1 MNILSGLK
9 IKGINDYLNN
19 QKILFNTY
27 SDLLNKS
34 KDAHIGI
41 TLEERKNLLATYLMT
56 LGLYYSKDI
65 MSNLNYTDFKS
76 FSKNLTDIV
85 VKDVMKKS
93 EASNKKEKKEILNE
107 ITGFILK
114 HYFTDSQKDEVFV
127 TFIIENE
134 EETEFLSFN
143 KIKPIILELME
154 TFKFFEDIHYII
166 DYIIIEYKKSTVLEF
181 INREEIVKYEI
192 YYRVNNE
199 EVKEILYKV

>member
-1 MNILSGLK
+1 MEILSGLK
-9 IKGINDYLNN
+9 IKGVNHYLNN

-34 KDAHIGI
+34 EEAHIGI
-41 TLEERKNLLATYLMT
+41 TLDERKNLLATYLMV
-56 LGLYYSKDI
+56 LGLFYSKEL
-65 MSNLNYTDFKS
+65 MENLNFTDFKS

-85 VKDVMKKS
+85 VKDVMKQT

-107 ITGFILK
+107 ITGFVLK
-114 HYFTDSQKDEVFV
+114 NYFTDNKKEEIFV
-127 TFIIENE
+127 TFMIEEE

-143 KIKPIILELME
+143 KIKPILLDLME
-154 TFKFFEDIHYII
+154 NFKFYEDIHYLI
-166 DYIIIEYKKSTVLEF
+166 DYLIIEYKKSTALEF